1 MKTCFAEVIVD
12 ISRADLDRTF
22 SYRIPEALADRICPG
37 AVVKVPFGARTI
49 LGCVVAVSETPTLDA
64 ARLRDILE
72 VITDDTV
79 VESSLVAL
87 AVWMKDHNGGTLN
100 QALRTVMPRRRKVRD
115 RLEKTV
121 VLTASPEAVGAFI
134 EHEGSGRAK
143 AQARALA
150 ILKETA
156 VMPVPELIR
165 EAGIAGPEPLL
176 RLEEKGFLR
185 IETGRSLRR
194 VTEAVETEVV
204 PEIEAA
210 EEAVAREEAEDA
222 EPVAQKE
229 AVEPEHG
236 VRNLL
241 RGMTMN
247 DKYLYIREVFGGDED
262 DFTQTMSVIGDLPD
276 YDIAYD
282 YLVNDLLLN
291 PDEPAVAQL
300 LEYLN
305 KEM

>member
-1 MKTCFAEVIVD
+1 MANIDDLLQLNVELEGLLHVLSHRDSIEARKALAEKFHRYSSLITDYIADGQVVPED
-12 ISRADLDRTF
+12 IS
-22 SYRIPEALADRICPG
+22 
-37 AVVKVPFGARTI
+37 
-49 LGCVVAVSETPTLDA
+49 DA
-64 ARLRDILE
+64 AHELVNE
-72 VITDDTV
+72 GHY
-79 VESSLVAL
+79 VED
-87 AVWMKDHNGGTLN
+87 KD
-100 QALRTVMPRRRKVRD
+100 Q
-115 RLEKTV
+115 
-121 VLTASPEAVGAFI
+121 
-134 EHEGSGRAK
+134 
-143 AQARALA
+143 
-150 ILKETA
+150 
-156 VMPVPELIR
+156 
-165 EAGIAGPEPLL
+165 
-176 RLEEKGFLR
+176 
-185 IETGRSLRR
+185 
-194 VTEAVETEVV
+194 EAVETEVV

>member
-22 SYRIPEALADRICPG
+22 SYRIPEALTDRICPG

-121 VLTASPEAVGAFI
+121 VLTAS
-134 EHEGSGRAK
+134 
-143 AQARALA
+143 
-150 ILKETA
+150 
-156 VMPVPELIR
+156 
-165 EAGIAGPEPLL
+165 L
-176 RLEEKGFLR
+176 RPFTTQG
-185 IETGRSLRR
+185 
-194 VTEAVETEVV
+194 
-204 PEIEAA
+204 EAA
-210 EEAVAREEAEDA
+210 ARTASPFFA
-222 EPVAQKE
+222 YLHNSRVYFSCILAT
-229 AVEPEHG
+229 
-236 VRNLL
+236 
-241 RGMTMN
+241 RG
-247 DKYLYIREVFGGDED
+247 YLQIN
-262 DFTQTMSVIGDLPD
+262 S
-276 YDIAYD
+276 
-282 YLVNDLLLN
+282 
-291 PDEPAVAQL
+291 
-300 LEYLN
+300 
-305 KEM
+305 